1 MFNNVDGK
9 LSVIVPVYG
18 TEKYLKQCLD
28 SIVNQTYSNLEIII
42 VNDCTLDNS
51 QAIIDGYVRSD
62 SRVKSIT
69 NSKNLG
75 LYATR
80 LEGVKVATGDF
91 IAFVDSDDFISV
103 DWFRRLIER
112 QIKTNADIVIGQ
124 HVLYMEETKQYKFE
138 PSNQVEFEYLNGDK
152 LRNVFFENLGLRYAW
167 HVVWNRIYKA
177 SFWKDNIEFFKVS
190 TRINLWEDIVF
201 SSLIFTKIDSIASV
215 DFVGYF
221 YRKNQESITATE
233 SNLNSR
239 NKIKRDLSVELKC
252 KLEEKYHRYID
263 TFLKRD
269 HDSGRFLSQ
278 LDFNLQYENLI
289 NLVNSNDFEVISF
302 DIFDTLIQRPLYQ
315 PSDLFQILS
324 NKYIE
329 LSGDSVLDFA
339 VVRER
344 SEFNARKTSKEQE
357 ITLEEIYL
365 DIYTNYRIDKQ
376 ILEDLKIYE
385 TELELS
391 ICTPRR
397 SMLEIYKLA
406 RLRNKKIIFTSDMY
420 LSKDIIKQ
428 ILIKNDYDVY
438 DELFLSSEIKLT
450 KHTGDIYKHLLTKY
464 PYPASRVLHI
474 GDNYHSDF
482 TMAKKSGIK
491 TFLYPRAIDVFMDCY
506 DGINTFKHYQHITEF
521 IKLHLGTRCM
531 LATVAIKFFDNPFTV
546 TSIDSNIGRNPY
558 WLGYYQLGIFMLGL
572 ANWLHEESEDKSQIN
587 FIARDGYLA
596 KQIYD
601 ILGKYVYP
609 DAPKSNYLELSRSVL
624 YRAVSLDTH
633 SLLKVCSRHFNNVR
647 LPYQTLVQ
655 MFGNSGQVLTKTK
668 ISNYDDNYQL
678 ANQLFD
684 IEKKTPSLFDSNKR
698 LSDNIKMYLEN
709 QVVGENACFFDV
721 GYARRSHMIL
731 FNLCPNIK
739 QGFFI
744 QEDGHH
750 VNRYHSHFSI
760 KSFLP
765 STTYNWMALKSSEL
779 EYLISDYRVGTVIDF
794 REENGNV
801 FPIYKDIDNSI
812 LIEVELA
819 HLGALD
825 FANDFV
831 NGFAGCWKAINF
843 NYVNCGYFLQQFINT
858 TTYFDSLY
866 FKNNKFDDEFS
877 GIANNT
883 AQDIFKVG
891 FSSQEP
897 SSDLLKKLLVRFKEL
912 PRKRKIILLGRIIS
926 QQLGIFNIAHPI
938 YMRFKRILS
947 KLK

>member
-1 MFNNVDGK
+1 MTNLNK
-9 LSVIVPVYG
+9 KISVIVPVYG
-18 TEKYLKQCLD
+18 TEKYLKQCID

-365 DIYTNYRIDKQ
+365 DIYTNYKVDEN
-376 ILEDLKIYE
+376 ILEQLKNYE

-391 ICTPRR
+391 ICTPRY
-397 SMLEIYKLA
+397 SMFEIYKLA
-406 RLRNKKIIFTSDMY
+406 RLKNKKIFFTSDMY
-420 LSKDIIKQ
+420 LSRVTIQQ
-428 ILIKNDYDVY
+428 ILNKNGYDFC
-438 DELFLSSEIKLT
+438 DELFLSSEVKLT
-450 KHTGDIYKHLLTKY
+450 KHTGDIYKHILANY
-464 PYPASRVLHI
+464 QCSANQVLHI
-474 GDNYHSDF
+474 GDNYHADYD
-482 TMAKKSGIK
+482 MARKSGVN
-491 TFLYPRAIDVFMDCY
+491 TFLFPKAIDVFMGWY
-506 DGINTFKHYQHITEF
+506 DDANTFKHYQHITEF
-521 IKLHLGTRCM
+521 IRLHLGTRCM
-531 LATVAIKFFDNPFTV
+531 LATVAIKLFDNPFTV
-546 TSIDSNIGRNPY
+546 TVQDSNIGRNPY

-572 ANWLHEESEDKSQIN
+572 ANWLHEESKNKSQIN

-596 KQIYD
+596 KQVYD
-601 ILGKYVYP
+601 ILGNNIYT

-624 YRAVSLDTH
+624 YRSVALDTH
-633 SLLKVCSRHFNNVR
+633 SFLRVCSRHFDNIR
-647 LPYQTLVQ
+647 LPNEALSQ
-655 MFGNSGQVLTKTK
+655 MFGESGKVLEQAK
-668 ISNYDDNYQL
+668 ISNYDDNYKL
-678 ANQLFD
+678 AERLFK
-684 IEKKTPSLFDSNKR
+684 IENNTPTLFDSNKQ
-698 LSDNIKMYLEN
+698 LAKNIKVYLDN
-709 QVVGENACFFDV
+709 QVIGDDACFFDV

-731 FNLCPNIK
+731 FNLCSNIK

-744 QEDGHH
+744 QEDNHQ
-750 VNRYHSHFSI
+750 VNRYYNHFSI

-765 STTYNWMALKSSEL
+765 SVTYNWMALKSSEL
-779 EYLISDYRVGTVIDF
+779 EYLISDYRVGTVVDFKEDNGKIYPVYKNIDAS
-794 REENGNV
+794 V
-801 FPIYKDIDNSI
+801 
-812 LIEVELA
+812 LVEVELA

-831 NGFAGCWKAINF
+831 KYFGGCWSAINF

-897 SSDLLKKLLVRFKEL
+897 SADLLKKLVIRFKQM
-912 PRKRKIILLGRIIS
+912 PRKRKIILLGRVVS
-926 QQLGIFNIAHPI
+926 QQLGIYKTI
-938 YMRFKRILS
+938 YPMYMKFKRLLS
-947 KLK
+947 RLK